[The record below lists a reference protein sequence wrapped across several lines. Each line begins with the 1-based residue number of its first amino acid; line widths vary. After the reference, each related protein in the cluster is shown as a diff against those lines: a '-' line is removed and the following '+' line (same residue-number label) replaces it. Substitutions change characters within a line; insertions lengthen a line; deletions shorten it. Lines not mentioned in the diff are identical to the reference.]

1 MSENEQARIYAA
13 YAALE
18 ARVAAFQGRYHRQV
32 ARIRAECKE
41 GTAAAPPTDDDF
53 RCAARTRQPK

>member
-1 MSENEQARIYAA
+1 MNENEQARIYAA

-18 ARVAAFQGRYHRQV
+18 TRIAAFQGRYHRQV

-53 RCAARTRQPK
+53 RRATQTR